1 MATSKR
7 LSNCPPTFYSALVP
21 VFMQIQTSRD
31 VDYFPNYGRARSGL
45 LKRSFLA
52 ADTAWDRVDRSIDRS
67 LSLSTTL
74 GLVRPRFSGRSPQV
88 QSGTENPMLLC
99 SRRKC
104 PKKGA
109 VSKRT
114 LCVARIAR
122 SARKQRGTLFCP
134 RPPEVWLATT
144 CAWVLDVRER
154 GTGSAA

>member
-7 LSNCPPTFYSALVP
+7 LSICPPTFYSALVP

-31 VDYFPNYGRARSGL
+31 VGYFPNYGRARSRL

-52 ADTAWDRVDRSIDRS
+52 ADTAWDCVDRSIS

-74 GLVRPRFSGRSPQV
+74 GLVRPRFSGRSLQV
-88 QSGTENPMLLC
+88 QSGTESPMLLC

-122 SARKQRGTLFCP
+122 SARKQRGALFCP

-144 CAWVLDVRER
+144 CAWDL
-154 GTGSAA
+154 GI